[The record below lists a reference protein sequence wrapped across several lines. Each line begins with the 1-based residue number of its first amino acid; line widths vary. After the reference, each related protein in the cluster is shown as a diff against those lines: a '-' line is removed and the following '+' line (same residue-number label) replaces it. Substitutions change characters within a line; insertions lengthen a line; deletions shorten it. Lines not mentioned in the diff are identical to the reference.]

1 MANKHK
7 TIKLSVNIQAADR
20 LRKAAQTVKFLD
32 KKMGVRV
39 ELRLRGWREANKQAE
54 AMEVVKL
61 FIEDTGVLEKKVNEP
76 KWNNRTLQ
84 LFIHP

>member
-1 MANKHK
+1 MAKKHK
-7 TIKLSVNIQAADR
+7 TIKLSATIQDADR
-20 LRKAAQTVKFLD
+20 LRKATQATRFLE

-54 AMEVVKL
+54 ALEVVNK
-61 FIEDTGVLEKKVNEP
+61 FIEETGAPPKKVVAP